1 MQALEKIGVL
11 EKDEEKGG
19 RRITQSGQRD
29 LGKSYFASFLDGSQS
44 IKMPL
49 GLGLFW
55 RTLVLGCSIPLK
67 LPILQCLG
75 ICNANS

>member
-29 LGKSYFASFLDGSQS
+29 LGKSFLTSFLDGSQS
-44 IKMPL
+44 MTNVFV
-49 GLGLFW
+49 GLACSPGLWFLDAAYLRGFQFSVISW
-55 RTLVLGCSIPLK
+55 N
-67 LPILQCLG
+67 LQC
-75 ICNANS
+75 